1 MKLIRLQ
8 VENFGTLQD
17 FRLDFSDG
25 LNVLH
30 EKNGWGKSTLAVF
43 IKAMLYGL
51 PATSKRSLDENERK
65 KYIPWQGGAFGG
77 SLEFECEKG
86 RFRIERF
93 FADKESGD
101 QFALYDLSTNKLSD
115 AFSPSVGEELFGI
128 DADGFERSTYL
139 SQREGYG
146 RSENISIQTKL
157 GDLLEDVNDM
167 GNYDVALEMLEK
179 SRRFYQMTGNRG
191 AIADEQKK
199 TLTLKAELEA
209 CARVEEEAD
218 KKREERRACTEEIAR
233 AEEEEKRLQK
243 KHEQMLRAMERQALL
258 EEKGRMLSELADLEA
273 RKKKAETVFCGFIP
287 SEEELNAARKA
298 LDSIRDANAALR
310 TIPETH
316 PDIEELNSLHELFA
330 KGAPRAEEIDA
341 QIAAA
346 DRLRRMREKQKWLA
360 DELAAISTDPR
371 FVDGVPTPEA
381 FESGITS
388 LDLAKRAQIE
398 KAHAESQLSDRMQVA
413 AKKRRTRMLC
423 AGGAALVGLC
433 IAILS
438 FLAEGTLAT
447 VLLIAGALALV
458 LGGALTLLFSRKS
471 EEIRITEQANATA
484 NAKNKQ
490 YSEEMLKVEKLFA
503 SCHTQPE
510 GDLYRQLTELS
521 IAAVQAREN
530 VHKRRRLREQLDEL
544 GRVAEAQ
551 KARLASYLSPYDQE
565 ASEGEF
571 VGVLT
576 ALRRDV
582 DRYQA
587 LRRESARYAAQRQVE
602 EAKKEA
608 LQAELRPFLKRYDN
622 TGSRLAGDIV
632 SSISDSFVEY
642 RALCGEYKSKEQALR
657 AFIAEKQLDR
667 VPVEENVISPEAQAA
682 EERALQQKLSELRDR
697 YTRLSMELERL
708 ATETDRIPDLEAALL
723 ASQTRLETYTKN
735 FKTVTATAKLLAES
749 KEALLTRYLDGMQE
763 SFARYLSALDGEDAP
778 EAVLDSSFDVS
789 TRVFGKSR
797 AMESFSRGSRDLVR
811 FCVRLSLTEELYREG
826 EKPFLLLDDP
836 FVNLDEEHL
845 AAAQRLLDALAQS
858 YQIVHMVCHE
868 GRV

>member
-1 MKLIRLQ
+1 MKLIRLKI
-8 VENFGTLQD
+8 ENFGTLQD
-17 FRLDFSDG
+17 FSLNFSDG

-65 KYIPWQGGAFGG
+65 KYTPWQGGVFGG

-101 QFALYDLSTNKLSD
+101 QFALYDLATNKPSS

-139 SQREGYG
+139 SQRAGFG

-191 AIADEQKK
+191 AIAEEQKK
-199 TLTLKAELEA
+199 LLTLKAELET
-209 CARVEEEAD
+209 CSKIEEEAGR
-218 KKREERRACTEEIAR
+218 KREERRACTEEIAR
-233 AEEEEKRLQK
+233 AEEEEKLLQK
-243 KHEQMLRAMERQALL
+243 KHEQMLRARERRALL

-287 SEEELNAARKA
+287 SEEELNAARMA
-298 LDSIRDANAALR
+298 LDSIREANAALR

-316 PDIEELNSLHELFA
+316 PDAEELTSLRQLFA
-330 KGAPRAEEIDA
+330 KGAPHAEEIDA
-341 QIAAA
+341 QLAAT

-360 DELAAISTDPR
+360 DELAAIPMDQR
-371 FVDGVPTPEA
+371 FADGVPTPEA
-381 FESGITS
+381 FESGLAS
-388 LDLAKRAQIE
+388 LDRAKRAQLE
-398 KAHAESQLSDRMQVA
+398 STHAESQLSDRVQAV
-413 AKKRRTRMLC
+413 AKKRRTRMLLG
-423 AGGAALVGLC
+423 GGAALVGLC
-433 IAILS
+433 VGILS
-438 FLAEGTLAT
+438 FLAMGTLST
-447 VLLIAGALALV
+447 VLLIVGAAMLAL
-458 LGGALTLLFSRKS
+458 GGIFTFIFSRKS
-471 EEIRITEQANATA
+471 EEIRLTEQANATVR
-484 NAKNKQ
+484 AKNKL
-490 YSEEMLKVEKLFA
+490 YSEEMLKVEKLLA

-521 IAAVQAREN
+521 ISAVQAREN
-530 VHKRRRLREQLDEL
+530 VHKRRRLHEQLDEM
-544 GRVAEAQ
+544 GRVADAQ
-551 KARLASYLSPYDQE
+551 SARLAAYLAPFDQDATE
-565 ASEGEF
+565 SEF
-571 VGVLT
+571 SAVLT

-582 DRYQA
+582 DRYQT
-587 LRRESARYAAQRQVE
+587 LRRETARYAAQRQVE
-602 EAKKEA
+602 EAKKES

-622 TGSRLAGDIV
+622 TGSRLAGEIV
-632 SSISDSFVEY
+632 SSISDSFVAY

-657 AFIAEKQLDR
+657 SFIAEKRLDSMTA
-667 VPVEENVISPEAQAA
+667 EEDEISPEALAE
-682 EERALQQKLSELRDR
+682 EERALQQRLSELRDR
-697 YTRLSMELERL
+697 QTRLSMELERL
-708 ATETDRIPDLEAALL
+708 AVEIDRIPDLEAALI
-723 ASQTRLETYTKN
+723 ASQNRFETYTKN
-735 FKTVTATAKLLAES
+735 FKTVTATEKLLAES
-749 KEALLTRYLDGMQE
+749 KEALSTRYLDGMQK
-763 SFARYLSALDGEDAP
+763 SFLRYLSELDGEEAP
-778 EAVLDSSFDVS
+778 EAVLDSSFDVCA
-789 TRVFGKSR
+789 RAFGKSR
-797 AMESFSRGSRDLVR
+797 TMESFSRGSRDLVR

-845 AAAQRLLDALAQS
+845 AAAQRLLDSLARS